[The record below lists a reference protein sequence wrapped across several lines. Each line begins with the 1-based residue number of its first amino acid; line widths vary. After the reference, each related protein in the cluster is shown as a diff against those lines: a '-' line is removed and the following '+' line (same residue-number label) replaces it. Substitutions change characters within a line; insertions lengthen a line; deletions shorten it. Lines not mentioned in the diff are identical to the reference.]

1 MIGGSPTQKPKE
13 EVVFMKKWF
22 IVLVLVASV
31 LFIYGKSLPVV
42 TLFCRAGPEGA
53 AHRAQVEYWN
63 THLARKYGFKVKII
77 EASRADYY
85 TYVNNTLLAGGK
97 TPDILESYSG
107 FLALYAKSK
116 IAYDLTDWYMDDKLF
131 PYDRSDWIDI
141 AMKLVTYKG
150 RIYALP
156 TDTNTYLLFY
166 RKDLIPNPPKTWDEL
181 YEVAKKF
188 TKKYNKNSPTMY
200 GIAFY
205 GRKSE
210 SLPMFWYQIFRSY
223 GGTWWYDKPAFDSE
237 PAMKAINWV
246 VKVIKE
252 GLVPPD
258 ISTYEYMEIL
268 GALQTGQIA
277 LAVQWD
283 AAYPTLRDKKSSP
296 LVWNKIGVAMIPG
309 VKTPEGIRRA
319 HSAHDQM
326 LVINPRS
333 EHKKEA
339 FIFMAWA
346 TASPIGAKIYAMN
359 GGSPPRK
366 SILSDPEVLEKFPR
380 FKVKLPGLNMWGY
393 AEPQLPDYPEMK
405 DILNTYLAK
414 VWALEMD
421 PEEAL
426 KRANQEIYE
435 FLKSKGYY

>member
-1 MIGGSPTQKPKE
+1 MRRFVTLL
-13 EVVFMKKWF
+13 VV
-22 IVLVLVASV
+22 VLLAVLLAAAVPE
-31 LFIYGKSLPVV
+31 I

-53 AHRAQVEYWN
+53 AHRAQVDYWN
-63 THLARKYGFKVKII
+63 KYLAEKYGFKVKII
-77 EASRADYY
+77 EATRADYY

-97 TPDILESYSG
+97 TPDILESFSG
-107 FLALYAKSK
+107 FTALYGKSGM
-116 IAYDLTDWYMDDKLF
+116 ALDLTDWYYDDTLF
-131 PYDRSDWIDI
+131 PYDRNDWLDI
-141 AMKLVTYKG
+141 AMKLVTYNG

-166 RKDLIPNPPKTWDEL
+166 RKDLIPEPPQTWEEAYEL
-181 YEVAKKF
+181 AKKF

-200 GIAFY
+200 GMAFY

-223 GGTWWYDKPAFDSE
+223 GGTWWYDRPAFDSE
-237 PAMKAINWV
+237 PALKALNWV

-268 GALQTGQIA
+268 GALQTGQVA
-277 LAVQWD
+277 MAVQWD
-283 AAYPTLRDKKSSP
+283 AAYPSLRDKNSSP
-296 LVWNKIGVAMIPG
+296 LVWDKMGVAMVPG
-309 VKTPEGIRRA
+309 VMTPEGIRRA

-333 EHKKEA
+333 DYKKEA
-339 FIFMAWA
+339 FIFIAWA
-346 TASPIGAKIYAMN
+346 TASPEGAKIYAMA

-366 SILSDPEVLEKFPR
+366 SILSDPDVLNNFPR
-380 FKVKLPGLNMWGY
+380 FQVKLPALNLWGY
-393 AEPQLPDYPEMK
+393 AEPQIPDYPEMK

-414 VWALEMD
+414 AWALEID
-421 PEEAL
+421 PETAL
-426 KRANQEIYE
+426 KQANKEIYD
-435 FLKSKGYY
+435 FLKSKGYYK

>member
-1 MIGGSPTQKPKE
+1 MRKWLAL
-13 EVVFMKKWF
+13 VV
-22 IVLVLVASV
+22 ILTAVAVFSASMPE
-31 LFIYGKSLPVV
+31 II
-42 TLFCRAGPEGA
+42 LFCRSGPEGA

-63 THLARKYGFKVKII
+63 KHLAQKYGFKVKII
-77 EASRADYY
+77 EATRADYY

-97 TPDILESYSG
+97 TPDILESFSG
-107 FLALYAKSK
+107 FTALYAVSGMALD
-116 IAYDLTDWYMDDKLF
+116 ITDWYYDDEMF
-131 PYDRSDWIDI
+131 PYDRNDWLDI

-166 RKDLIPNPPKTWDEL
+166 RKDLIKDPPQTWEEL

-237 PAMKAINWV
+237 PAMIALKWV

-283 AAYPTLRDKKSSP
+283 AAYPTLRDKKAST
-296 LVWNKIGVAMIPG
+296 LVWDKIGVAMVPG

-319 HSAHDQM
+319 QSAHDQM
-326 LVINPRS
+326 LVINPHS

-339 FIFMAWA
+339 FIFAAWA
-346 TASPIGAKIYAMN
+346 TASPVGAKIYAMA
-359 GGSPPRK
+359 GASTPRK
-366 SILSDPEVLEKFPR
+366 SILGDPEVFGKFPR
-380 FKVKLPGLNMWGY
+380 FKVKLPALDKWGY
-393 AEPQLPDYPEMK
+393 AEPQIPDYPEMK

-414 VWALEMD
+414 AWALEID

-426 KRANQEIYE
+426 KRANKEIYE
-435 FLKSKGYY
+435 FLKSKGYYK